1 MLSYRHGFHAGNYA
15 DVLKHITEILLLKS
29 MLRKDKPFCYID
41 THAGAGAYSLKSDWS
56 NKTGEYL
63 NGIAKVFHN
72 EKLHKLVPEYFELL
86 KKINDGKDE
95 LVNYPGSPYIA
106 CAMMRPQDEQIC
118 LELHPNEYENLKY
131 NMYHFKNC
139 HVHHR
144 DALEGINAVLPPPIR
159 RGIVFIDPSFE
170 EDADYRNTIKMIK
183 NIHKKFNQAVIA
195 LWYPVL
201 GKGADRSYEL
211 TRELTKLQ
219 IPGTIKTELQICG
232 QDTLLGMHATGM
244 IVMNYPFEFDRNI
257 AEILTIL
264 TTKLALDPS
273 ASYKI
278 ETLVLAA

>member
-1 MLSYRHGFHAGNYA
+1 
-15 DVLKHITEILLLKS
+15 
-29 MLRKDKPFCYID
+29 
-41 THAGAGAYSLKSDWS
+41 
-56 NKTGEYL
+56 
-63 NGIAKVFHN
+63 
-72 EKLHKLVPEYFELL
+72 
-86 KKINDGKDE
+86 
-95 LVNYPGSPYIA
+95 
-106 CAMMRPQDEQIC
+106 
-118 LELHPNEYENLKY
+118 
-131 NMYHFKNC
+131 
-139 HVHHR
+139 
-144 DALEGINAVLPPPIR
+144 
-159 RGIVFIDPSFE
+159 
-170 EDADYRNTIKMIK
+170 MIK

-257 AEILTIL
+257 AEILPIL
-264 TTKLALDPS
+264 ATKLALDPS

>member
-106 CAMMRPQDEQIC
+106 CAMMRPQDEQIY

-257 AEILTIL
+257 AEILPIL
-264 TTKLALDPS
+264 ATKLALDPS